1 MSCHR
6 SFHFIVPVNDI
17 DIGLRLCLIDHANE
31 AACFVNET
39 ILTPNISLISEE
51 SHRTGHSVVDSHLI
65 VAEGA
70 YEELLAD
77 VDLEVDQFPKA
88 LRLRSDLPDLLVLL
102 QSVLMET
109 LLVDQ

>member
-31 AACFVNET
+31 AACFVDET

-65 VAEGA
+65 VAKGA
-70 YEELLAD
+70 NEELFTYIN
-77 VDLEVDQFPKA
+77 LEVDQFSKSFS
-88 LRLRSDLPDLLVLL
+88 LRSDLPDLLV
-102 QSVLMET
+102 
-109 LLVDQ
+109 